1 MSGRYYLLEDPATGK
16 TIRTFIEDQSFTLPR
31 TQATAYVDAGYTD
44 NIAPY
49 FADPTTAMDWIDG
62 VGVTGRLVV
71 TSDYASIELR
81 GNINLWIAPGVSIDA
96 VTVANINTP
105 TRIEGKG
112 TITTLEVDGSPFTYI
127 AVDTITTMTLTGTA
141 ELSVTSRTASK
152 VTVTNCLKTILH
164 ITENMGDTTITDESV
179 VTIIGSP
186 TITQLDI
193 TYNSNVFLRDGL
205 ISGYTYIDSTSR
217 LTALHSEFISLL
229 GAETITCDGMLTL
242 QGCWVYSL
250 QSHCIYMNKNQSNTA
265 GSLILDDTKLYCED
279 TRNYSVIANSAT
291 PLLDVR
297 VYGGSVAR
305 TAMQYCSS
313 VTTTLVVDQAMEYKY
328 Y

>member
-1 MSGRYYLLEDPATGK
+1 MPGRYYLTEDPTTGK
-16 TIRTFIEDQSFTLPR
+16 TIRTFIEDQSITLPR
-31 TQATAYVDAGYTD
+31 TQATAFVDEGYTD
-44 NIAPY
+44 NNAPY
-49 FADPTTAMDWIDG
+49 FADPTTAMDWIDSI
-62 VGVTGRLVV
+62 GVTGRLVV
-71 TSDYASIELR
+71 TSDYTDIVLR
-81 GNINLWIAPGVSIDA
+81 ANINLWIAPGVTIASLS
-96 VTVANINTP
+96 VANITTP

-127 AVDTITTMTLTGTA
+127 AVDTITTMILTGTE
-141 ELSVTSRTASK
+141 ELSVTCRTANK
-152 VTVTNCLKTILH
+152 VTVTNCLKTTLH
-164 ITENMGDTTITDESV
+164 ITENMGNTTITDESV

-186 TITQLDI
+186 TITQFNI
-193 TYNSNVFLRDGL
+193 VYNSIVFLRDGL
-205 ISGYTYIDSTSR
+205 ISGHTFIDSTSR
-217 LTALHSEFISLL
+217 LTALHSEFILLL
-229 GAETITCDGMLTL
+229 GVETITCDGLLTL

-279 TRNYSVIANSAT
+279 TKNYSVIANSAA

-313 VTTTLVVDQAMEYKY
+313 VTTTLVIDQAMEYKY